1 MVVLLLQSINR
12 EERNDPAD
20 YRDICVSSC
29 LGKLFRSILNQRL
42 LEHIMSLNTP
52 HLHKSQIGFL
62 PNNRTADHVFAP
74 RTLIDKYVHNHK
86 KKMYACFVG
95 FKKVLTR
102 SGMSGSC
109 ISYRKLLLVGV
120 FTTWLKALI
129 YYSFKICPRFWLA
142 KSTRIVHQL
151 FWMNNKTIIEFGFC
165 IIWRI
170 TRSQKGVIR
179 RIH

>member
-12 EERNDPAD
+12 EGRNDPAD

-42 LEHIMSLNTP
+42 LEHIMSLNTL

-86 KKMYACFVG
+86 EKMYACFVC
-95 FKKVLTR
+95 FKKAFDPIWHVGLLHRPLQITVGGCFHNLIK
-102 SGMSGSC
+102 SFNLSFIQN
-109 ISYRKLLLVGV
+109 IS
-120 FTTWLKALI
+120 LI
-129 YYSFKICPRFWLA
+129 LI
-142 KSTRIVHQL
+142 
-151 FWMNNKTIIEFGFC
+151 G
-165 IIWRI
+165 
-170 TRSQKGVIR
+170 
-179 RIH
+179 